1 MSLLSNKHSEN
12 LSFTMASNF
21 FKSIIAFFI
30 MDDPYQDEDPVRIE
44 KIVTVQ
50 DALEKLI
57 NNYSPSDLQRCREIS
72 DLLRTLQ
79 DSQSFNPLTPVKTL
93 PAGKQYL
100 LNKYL

>member
-1 MSLLSNKHSEN
+1 
-12 LSFTMASNF
+12 
-21 FKSIIAFFI
+21 

-50 DALEKLI
+50 DAFEKLI
-57 NNYSPSDLQRCREIS
+57 NSYPPSDLQRCREIT

-79 DSQSFNPLTPVKTL
+79 DVHSFNPLTPVKTL